1 MSPAGS
7 GRAEPRLLRPPAPK
21 WEPPPTSEPGKV
33 RELLEALRLPEP
45 VCALLSIRG
54 RSEVDEAKRFLRP
67 KMEQLSDPI
76 LLADGL
82 IAANRITQA
91 IQDDEKIFI
100 HGDYDVDGICATA
113 LLTQWVKSLGGS
125 VTPFVPHRVRDG
137 YDFSENGLAAARAVG
152 ATLLI
157 TVDCGTMAHET
168 IAEARGVG
176 IDVIVTDHH
185 TVGGDLPGAFAVVN
199 PQRPD
204 CEYPDKGLCGTAV
217 AFRLGELVGRELGVD
232 LVGLYDMLDLVALA
246 SVADLVPLSGEN
258 RILVAFGLKRLS
270 NTKSVGL
277 RALLG
282 VAGVSPGKVTAGR
295 IGYQIA
301 PRINAVGRIGAA
313 SDALTLLLSDDSVEA
328 HQLATVLDQAN
339 CDRRDEDQRTLD
351 QALEDLAVSFD
362 PNKDFGVVLAQRGW
376 HPGVVGIVAS
386 RVVERIHRPVVVV
399 AVEGDKGRGSAR
411 SISGF
416 NLYDAIAECS
426 KHLTRFGGH
435 QQAAGI
441 EIPAG
446 ELEAFRL
453 AFNEAAR
460 SRLTHHSLQ
469 PVLSPD
475 LDIKL
480 EDVDLE
486 LVHWLSYL
494 GPHGIGNP
502 TPVFRVHGVG
512 VRASRIVGENHLKA
526 ELTTSRT
533 RLDAIGFGLADRFDL
548 DSLSSGK
555 WDVLFRLE
563 RNEWQGKVRVQALL
577 SDLRPTS

>member
-1 MSPAGS
+1 MSSAGP
-7 GRAEPRLLRPPAPK
+7 GGDQVQLRPPDPK
-21 WEPPPTSEPGKV
+21 WESPPTPDPGRV
-33 RELLEALRLPEP
+33 RKLREALRLPEP

-54 RSEVDEAKRFLRP
+54 RSAVEEAKRFLRP
-67 KMEQLSDPI
+67 RMKQLSDPT
-76 LLADGL
+76 LLADGV
-82 IAANRITQA
+82 ISANRIARA
-91 IQDDEKIFI
+91 ITDGEKIFI

-113 LLTQWVKSLGGS
+113 LLTKWVRLLGGS
-125 VTPFVPHRVRDG
+125 VRPFVPHRVRDG
-137 YDFSENGLAAARAVG
+137 YDFSENGLAEARAEG
-152 ATLLI
+152 ASLLV

-168 IAEARGVG
+168 IAEARGIG

-185 TVGGDLPGAFAVVN
+185 TVGEDLPGAFAVVN

-204 CEYPDKGLCGTAV
+204 CQYPDKGLCGTAV
-217 AFRLGELVGRELGVD
+217 AFRLGELVGRELGMN
-232 LVGLYDMLDLVALA
+232 LAELYDMLDLVALA

-258 RILVAFGLKRLS
+258 RILVALGLKRLS
-270 NTKSVGL
+270 KTKSVGL
-277 RALLG
+277 RALLR
-282 VAGVSPGKVTAGR
+282 VAGVSAGEVTAGR

-301 PRINAVGRIGAA
+301 PRINAVGRIGEA
-313 SDALTLLLSDDSVEA
+313 SDALTLLLSEDRVEA
-328 HQLATVLDQAN
+328 DRLARALDQAN
-339 CDRRDEDQRTLD
+339 CDRRAEDQRTLN
-351 QALEDLAVSFD
+351 QALEDLEVGFD
-362 PNKDFGVVLAQRGW
+362 PDNDFGIVLAKGGW

-386 RVVERIHRPVVVV
+386 RVVERLHRPVVVV

-411 SISGF
+411 SIPGF
-416 NLYDAIAECS
+416 NLYEAIAECS

-441 EIPAG
+441 EIPTG

-475 LDIKL
+475 LDIEL

-502 TPVFRVHGVG
+502 TPVFRVQGVG
-512 VRASRIVGENHLKA
+512 VRAPSIVGENHLKA
-526 ELTTSRT
+526 ELTSSRT
-533 RLDAIGFGLADRFDL
+533 QLDAIGFGLAGRFDL
-548 DSLSSGK
+548 ASLSSGK

-563 RNEWQGKVRVQALL
+563 RNEWRGRVKVQARLT
-577 SDLRPTS
+577 DLRPAS